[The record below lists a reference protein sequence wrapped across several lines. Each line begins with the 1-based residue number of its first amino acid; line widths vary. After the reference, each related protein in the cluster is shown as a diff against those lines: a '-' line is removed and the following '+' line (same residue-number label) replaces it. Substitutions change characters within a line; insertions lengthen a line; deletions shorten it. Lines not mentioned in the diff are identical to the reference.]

1 MKRMF
6 LSLTVVSLV
15 LMMCFALSSC
25 DEGGCPHDFENACDP
40 ECSLCGY
47 ERTTTHVF
55 EEADCFRAKTCR
67 NCDHVEGEP
76 LGHNVDFT
84 QARSLDPQVCDH
96 CHLMVFPDNHT
107 EPYHE

>member
-6 LSLTVVSLV
+6 LSLTVLSLV

-25 DEGGCPHDFENACDP
+25 DEGGCPHDFENACDSQ
-40 ECSLCGY
+40 CSLCGY

-55 EEADCFRAKTCR
+55 EGADCYNPAICR

-76 LGHNVDFT
+76 LGHIVVF
-84 QARSLDPQVCDH
+84 ARGIDDEPKLCDR
-96 CHLMVFPDNHT
+96 CHFFVYPDNHT